1 MLHFKHPTHLSK
13 LSSSDHAFPVIHSLV
28 DLTITPNDT
37 PERPCDPD
45 AEGWIVL
52 IQEGD
57 LIGPLTDNWYDTSLL
72 DCHHDSTPTLD
83 MA

>member
-1 MLHFKHPTHLSK
+1 MLHFKSRNDLNQLP
-13 LSSSDHAFPVIHSLV
+13 SSDPAYPTIQSLV
-28 DLTITPNDT
+28 DLTITPYDT

-52 IQEGD
+52 IQESD
-57 LIGPLTDNWYDTSLL
+57 LEGPLMDIWDDTSLL
-72 DCHHDSTPTLD
+72 YCHHDSTPTLD